1 MKIHKNCCH
10 QSWSFWPRYAPN
22 RLSAAGGFV
31 PHSTRRAYSAPR
43 SPSWFRGW
51 PPGKG
56 KEKREG
62 KGREKEGRG
71 IGRERRRGDERG
83 SWTPQIFRWID
94 AFALLYFV
102 SDDIMYH
109 ARENASVNMSS
120 ENVSTHGDVAQV
132 VTRIFTS
139 WYFRRL
145 HLTACY
151 IWIT

>member
-43 SPSWFRGW
+43 SPSWFRAW

-109 ARENASVNMSS
+109 EKMHRWTCRVKMWARTGMWLKWWLAFSLLDIS
-120 ENVSTHGDVAQV
+120 DVCTWQRA
-132 VTRIFTS
+132 IFE
-139 WYFRRL
+139 
-145 HLTACY
+145 
-151 IWIT
+151 